1 MPDYGVDEQRFSPS
15 GKEKDSNPDWSSDG
29 EVVVYERSISGIPKL
44 FMMTY
49 KNRGVLDFRI
59 CQEGDHASKPMK
71 EPRWSPD
78 SMWIVF
84 QTYPDGKNRNIAIM
98 TPSCS
103 SYTEL
108 TSDAAMDFDP
118 AWRPSP

>member
-1 MPDYGVDEQRFSPS
+1 MPDYGIDEHRFSPS

-29 EVVVYERSISGIPKL
+29 EVVVYERSVSGIPRL

-49 KNRGVLDFRI
+49 ENRGVRDFRI
-59 CQEGDHASKPMK
+59 CQEGDHAIKPMK

-78 SMWIVF
+78 SKWIVF

-103 SYTEL
+103 SFTEL
-108 TSDAAMDFDP
+108 TSDTAMDFDP